1 MKEED
6 TLAKD
11 EREYKE
17 RKRGK
22 GGKRNVTRI
31 IP

>member
-1 MKEED
+1 MKEQD
-6 TLAKD
+6 ILAKD
-11 EREYKE
+11 EREYK
-17 RKRGK
+17 RRIRGK

>member
-6 TLAKD
+6 NIAKD
-11 EREYKE
+11 ERDASSG
-17 RKRGK
+17 RGEK

>member
-1 MKEED
+1 MKEQD
-6 TLAKD
+6 MLAKD
-11 EREYKE
+11 ERIYKR
-17 RKRGK
+17 RKREK